1 MESFLIF
8 LGTVSGI
15 MAAFF
20 SWLSYK
26 FNKRMD
32 ERARPCVGESIW
44 IPKGSG
50 YIVTLKIFPGQYFV
64 QTKYI
69 AIPGF
74 KLARVR
80 KLLNKKYMVIGEPV
94 SILRY
99 AVSVPV
105 NREEVEL
112 QFYVSPTPLAPFEIQ
127 VLLAGDHKA
136 ISYWIF
142 DDPQKGCGK
151 VD

>member
-80 KLLNKKYMVIGEPV
+80 ELPNKNYQVVGEPV
-94 SILRY
+94 SMLLY
-99 AVSVPV
+99 VVSVPV
-105 NREEVEL
+105 NREEVKL
-112 QFYVSPTPLAPFEIQ
+112 QFYVTPKPSAPFEIQ